1 MVDENGDVIVGD
13 FVVGR
18 EGFGM
23 VKFFGEFNVAGLN
36 LDEIGNR
43 YYSLDNV
50 CPDMVFNVISGPES

>member
-23 VKFFGEFNVAGLN
+23 VKFFGEINVAGLN
-36 LDEIGNR
+36 LDEIGKSVMFLFKLV
-43 YYSLDNV
+43 SLA
-50 CPDMVFNVISGPES
+50 